1 MSVCQFL
8 HLTRTSSVLYLWV
21 MAVSS
26 QGVTSPALNIS
37 QPAWAIIAPLSIQ
50 NLARGLIN
58 SGQIVDAVPHVR
70 GEQRGAAL
78 LAHDPH
84 HLLQPEVAAHT
95 CSAAAVTAADCCMTH
110 LPLSAPRW
118 SRSAPWPAP
127 SSPPTSRISSLAE
140 RSRGQPEDIG

>member
-50 NLARGLIN
+50 NLARG
-58 SGQIVDAVPHVR
+58 Q
-70 GEQRGAAL
+70 
-78 LAHDPH
+78 
-84 HLLQPEVAAHT
+84 T
-95 CSAAAVTAADCCMTH
+95 YY
-110 LPLSAPRW
+110 
-118 SRSAPWPAP
+118 
-127 SSPPTSRISSLAE
+127 
-140 RSRGQPEDIG
+140 

>member
-50 NLARGLIN
+50 NLARG
-58 SGQIVDAVPHVR
+58 QIYY
-70 GEQRGAAL
+70 
-78 LAHDPH
+78 
-84 HLLQPEVAAHT
+84 
-95 CSAAAVTAADCCMTH
+95 
-110 LPLSAPRW
+110 
-118 SRSAPWPAP
+118 
-127 SSPPTSRISSLAE
+127 
-140 RSRGQPEDIG
+140 

>member
-50 NLARGLIN
+50 NLARG
-58 SGQIVDAVPHVR
+58 Q
-70 GEQRGAAL
+70 
-78 LAHDPH
+78 
-84 HLLQPEVAAHT
+84 T
-95 CSAAAVTAADCCMTH
+95 
-110 LPLSAPRW
+110 
-118 SRSAPWPAP
+118 
-127 SSPPTSRISSLAE
+127 
-140 RSRGQPEDIG
+140 